1 MSDVVFV
8 QMPWVLSSTP
18 SLALGLFKSSLKTK
32 NISVNVKYANLMLL
46 KEKKYHQ
53 HFINAV
59 NSTVFFLLGEFLFS
73 DLIIGMKKK

>member
-32 NISVNVKYANLMLL
+32 NISVNVKYATLMLL
-46 KEKKYHQ
+46 KEKKVQQGLVANLRLHLK
-53 HFINAV
+53 V
-59 NSTVFFLLGEFLFS
+59 
-73 DLIIGMKKK
+73 K